1 MLADRKFRFA
11 LILFAWGAFVC
22 PWAFGAPVLGT
33 STGVE
38 SPWDAGS
45 DDDEMNLYEIYNA
58 LYGTG
63 FTSADGLAADGG
75 MEELQISGSSFFELF
90 GTADVT
96 VRFVAM
102 FSDSS
107 QRFGYYTSPGST
119 SLTGNPNAA
128 AASGTLTDG
137 DFHHLFD
144 VSDFGFAPDA
154 HGGAIALGDS
164 PAGFYLNSPLGGGI
178 TWFSQSSRNIDFG
191 EHMVAYL
198 VSDAGGN
205 IDPNRLF
212 IAFED
217 IYNLGERDYNDLV
230 FELIFTPDDE
240 GPTNPENPVPE
251 PGTLLLVAGGL
262 AGLGLRVR
270 LGR

>member
-1 MLADRKFRFA
+1 MVAA
-11 LILFAWGAFVC
+11 GIILC
-22 PWAFGAPVLGT
+22 PIAFGAPVLGT

-45 DDDEMNLYEIYNA
+45 TDDEMNLYEIYNA
-58 LYGTG
+58 LYGTA

-75 MEELQISGSSFFELF
+75 MEELQISGDSFFELF

-96 VRFVAM
+96 VRFVAL
-102 FSDSS
+102 FSDSA
-107 QRFGYYTSPGST
+107 QRLGYYTNPGSA
-119 SLTGNPNAA
+119 SLTGNPNTA
-128 AASGTLTDG
+128 AASLTQVDG

-144 VSDFGFAPDA
+144 ASDFGFAP
-154 HGGAIALGDS
+154 GIQTSSITLGDS
-164 PAGFYLNSPLGGGI
+164 PVGFYLNAPLGGGI

-191 EHMVAYL
+191 DHMVAYL
-198 VSDAGGN
+198 VSDAEGN

-230 FELIFTPDDE
+230 FELIFTPEDE
-240 GPTNPENPVPE
+240 GPINPENPVPE
-251 PGTLLLVAGGL
+251 PGTWLLVTGGL
-262 AGLGLRVR
+262 GALALRRRQAGRR
-270 LGR
+270 